1 MRKIKITTRGCP
13 WHDVEQSPFCD
24 FPKGKYGWNPFKV
37 LGWGRYG
44 GNWAIKFGVEIGSQM
59 TNVHFGLGTI
69 TIKYLVDAPAQKRP
83 VKTQPE
89 WVTDSIRAQKATDRH
104 HVREQKIINARD
116 SRAALVAAGIAWV
129 EFNNGMHL
137 RINNQY
143 DFYPTT
149 GLYIHCKNG
158 SRGHGVKSL
167 IAAVNR
173 DTL

>member
-13 WHDVEQSPFCD
+13 WQDVEQSPFYD

-59 TNVHFGLGTI
+59 TNIHFGLGTI
-69 TIKYLVDAPAQKRP
+69 TIKYAVDAPAQKRP
-83 VKTQPE
+83 VKKKISPVQEAQAT
-89 WVTDSIRAQKATDRH
+89 TDSFRAQKAA
-104 HVREQKIINARD
+104 QAIAARD
-116 SRAALVAAGIAWV
+116 ALAAEGITWV

-158 SRGHGVKSL
+158 SRGYGVKSL

-173 DTL
+173 GMP

>member
-59 TNVHFGLGTI
+59 TNIHFGLGTI

-89 WVTDSIRAQKATDRH
+89 WVTDSTRAQKATQAI
-104 HVREQKIINARD
+104 VARD
-116 SRAALVAAGIAWV
+116 ALAAEGIKWK
-129 EFNNGMHL
+129 EFNNGIHL
-137 RINNQY
+137 RVTNKY

-149 GLYIHCKNG
+149 GLYIHRYTRV
-158 SRGHGVKSL
+158 RGYGVHNL
-167 IAAVNR
+167 IKDIKQNAAR
-173 DTL
+173 H